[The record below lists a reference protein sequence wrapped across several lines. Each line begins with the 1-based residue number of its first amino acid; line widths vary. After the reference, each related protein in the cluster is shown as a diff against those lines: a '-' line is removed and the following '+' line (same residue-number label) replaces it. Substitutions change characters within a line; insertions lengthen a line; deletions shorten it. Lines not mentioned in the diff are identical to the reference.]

1 MYLLKAPAR
10 ECTTSIEFSRIYRH
24 EMVEGPMLIECIS
37 NGNASGEQDN
47 DHDCDQVF
55 SRKGYRFH
63 CNSISPQGLTK
74 ADSLA

>member
-1 MYLLKAPAR
+1 
-10 ECTTSIEFSRIYRH
+10 
-24 EMVEGPMLIECIS
+24 MLIECIS